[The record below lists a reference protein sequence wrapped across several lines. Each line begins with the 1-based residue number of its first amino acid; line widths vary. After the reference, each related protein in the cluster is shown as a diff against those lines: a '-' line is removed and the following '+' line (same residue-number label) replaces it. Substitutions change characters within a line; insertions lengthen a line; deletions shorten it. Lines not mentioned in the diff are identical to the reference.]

1 MLNVKCEIENVRKR
15 FARESKAARSS
26 DIINSTFHISHRG
39 MLNLKSEIENVR
51 MCTRPSD
58 IINHTSHIT
67 HRLSHRLGVTL
78 IELLIAISII
88 ATLSALFLG
97 ASRAAMESS
106 RASRTKMTIL
116 KLHTLLMEQWASYET
131 RRVDLDPAIV
141 AQVNSAFSGNPQALG
156 NAMQDLRVLGLRELM
171 KFEMPDRWSDIDLNY
186 NPLGKPTGTPQQ
198 ARNVSTVVLE
208 SVPTIARSY
217 YRRYQKA
224 LNQPGNTVEKVNEN
238 QRAETLYM
246 TIMLMTGDGEAR
258 TMFAAQDIGDVDED
272 GLPEFLDGWG
282 KPIQY
287 LRWAPGYVGKSPLMS
302 GDPDSD
308 HDPFDP
314 FRRSAEGGM
323 NQNTWPDVASY
334 GKVSNYVRAL
344 RGAASPT
351 NPKTSAPWV
360 GFRLVPLIFSAGPDS
375 ESDLAVLQD
384 FTVSDPDEGYLNPYL
399 ADADGAYFAIG
410 GVYMDP
416 QDNKDET
423 IDNITNH
430 LIDGR

>member
-1 MLNVKCEIENVRKR
+1 M
-15 FARESKAARSS
+15 SKKGGRWKAEGGFRSERS
-26 DIINSTFHISHRG
+26 LCAHS
-39 MLNLKSEIENVR
+39 LPLP
-51 MCTRPSD
+51 PSPL
-58 IINHTSHIT
+58 
-67 HRLSHRLGVTL
+67 RLGPDKWFSQSRLGVTL

-171 KFEMPDRWSDIDLNY
+171 KFEMPDRWSDVDIMY
-186 NPLGKPTGTPQQ
+186 NPLGKSTATTQQ
-198 ARNVSTVVLE
+198 QRNMSTVVLE

-287 LRWAPGYVGKSPLMS
+287 LRWAPGYISKSPLMS

-314 FRRSAEGGM
+314 FRRCAEGTS
-323 NQNTWPDVASY
+323 NVNTWPLPNSY
-334 GKVSNYVRAL
+334 PGMIGRYVRAL
-344 RGAASPT
+344 RGGASPVH
-351 NPKTSAPWV
+351 PDSGVRWV
-360 GFRLVPLIFSAGPDS
+360 GFRLVPLIFSAGPDG
-375 ESDLAVLQD
+375 ESDLSVAQNL
-384 FTVSDPDEGYLNPYL
+384 TVSDPDEGYLNPYL
-399 ADADGAYFAIG
+399 ADTAGTYFANG
-410 GVYMDP
+410 GVYTDAN
-416 QDNKDET
+416 DNKDET

>member
-15 FARESKAARSS
+15 STRHVEAARSS
-26 DIINSTFHISHRG
+26 DIINSTFYLSHSSRSAP
-39 MLNLKSEIENVR
+39 LRYASRL
-51 MCTRPSD
+51 
-58 IINHTSHIT
+58 T
-67 HRLSHRLGVTL
+67 HRRGVTL

-106 RASRTKMTIL
+106 RASRTKTTIL

-131 RRVDLDPAIV
+131 RRVDLDPYIV
-141 AQVNSAFSGNPQALG
+141 GQVNSAFSGNPQQLG
-156 NAMQDLRVLGLRELM
+156 NAMQDLRVLATRELM
-171 KFEMPDRWSDIDLNY
+171 KFEMPDRWSDIDITY
-186 NPLGKPTGTPQQ
+186 NPLGKSTSTPQQ
-198 ARNVSTVVLE
+198 QRNQSTVVLE

-217 YRRYQKA
+217 YRRYDKA
-224 LNQPGNTVEKVNEN
+224 VAAYGRDKVEAN
-238 QRAETLYM
+238 QRAECLYM

-282 KPIQY
+282 QPIQY
-287 LRWAPGYVGKSPLMS
+287 IRWAPGYVAKSALMS

-323 NQNTWPDVASY
+323 NLNTWPDVGSY
-334 GKVSNYVRAL
+334 PGLIGNYVRAL
-344 RGAASPT
+344 RGGASPMMPT
-351 NPKTSAPWV
+351 TGNPWV
-360 GFRLVPLIFSAGPDS
+360 GFRLVPLIFSAGPDG
-375 ESDLAVLQD
+375 ESDMMVAQD
-384 FTVSDPDEGYLNPYL
+384 DSDNPNVVIVSHPERGLLDPYL
-399 ADADGAYFAIG
+399 ANAEGGFASGGPYTEDG
-410 GVYMDP
+410 D
-416 QDNKDET
+416 DET

>member
-1 MLNVKCEIENVRKR
+1 MSDLGFMIDDVRTQSVR
-15 FARESKAARSS
+15 CARHART
-26 DIINSTFHISHRG
+26 NH
-39 MLNLKSEIENVR
+39 KSEF
-51 MCTRPSD
+51 
-58 IINHTSHIT
+58 INQKFGQHTSIHS
-67 HRLSHRLGVTL
+67 RAAVTL

-106 RASRTKMTIL
+106 RASRTKMTVL

-141 AQVNSAFSGNPQALG
+141 AQVNTAFSGNPQALG
-156 NAMQDLRVLGLRELM
+156 NAMQDLRVLALRELM
-171 KFEMPDRWSDIDLNY
+171 KFEMPDRWSDVDITY
-186 NPLGKPTGTPQQ
+186 NPLSKPTGTPQQ

-224 LNQPGNTVEKVNEN
+224 VAAVGVEKVNEN

-258 TMFAAQDIGDVDED
+258 TMFAAQDIGDIDED

-287 LRWAPGYVGKSPLMS
+287 LRWAPGYISKSPLMS

-314 FRRSAEGGM
+314 FRRCAEGTA
-323 NQNTWPDVASY
+323 NVNTWPLPNSY
-334 GKVSNYVRAL
+334 PGMIGRYVRAL
-344 RGAASPT
+344 RGGVSPVH
-351 NPKTSAPWV
+351 PDSGVRWV
-360 GFRLVPLIFSAGPDS
+360 GFRLVPLIFSAGPDGS
-375 ESDLAVLQD
+375 SDLTVATNL
-384 FTVSDPDEGYLNPYL
+384 TVSDPNEGYLNPYL
-399 ADADGAYFAIG
+399 ADDAGTYFANG
-410 GVYMDP
+410 GPFTEDGE
-416 QDNKDET
+416 DET
-423 IDNITNH
+423 IDNVTNH